1 METKRR
7 SGKFFR
13 RFIFAK
19 RHFAVCLR
27 NNGSTWWDFSV
38 VLWCFGMFDLETW
51 GGERGKEIDETI
63 KFRRKIGKMVAIK
76 KDLLYICSRNRQS
89 MTVRNRVN

>member
-1 METKRR
+1 M
-7 SGKFFR
+7 
-13 RFIFAK
+13 
-19 RHFAVCLR
+19 L
-27 NNGSTWWDFSV
+27 
-38 VLWCFGMFDLETW
+38 DLETW
-51 GGERGKEIDETI
+51 GGERVKEIDETI

>member
-1 METKRR
+1 M
-7 SGKFFR
+7 
-13 RFIFAK
+13 
-19 RHFAVCLR
+19 L
-27 NNGSTWWDFSV
+27 
-38 VLWCFGMFDLETW
+38 DLETW

-63 KFRRKIGKMVAIK
+63 KFRRKIGKKVAIK

>member
-7 SGKFFR
+7 LSKFFR
-13 RFIFAK
+13 RFNFLERRFAG
-19 RHFAVCLR
+19 CLR
-27 NNGSTWWDFSV
+27 NNGSPWCGFSV
-38 VLWCFGMFDLETW
+38 VLWCFDMFDLEKW
-51 GGERGKEIDETI
+51 GGERVEEIDEMT